1 MNTQGCSLVKRDFE
15 PISVLDIVKK
25 MILLQEIQINHYDLV
40 SQTFPHRFGDSP
52 HRLESVIG
60 IDKWRKTSIRNIFPR
75 KSFIT
80 RRYSLPLPP
89 SRMLQRNYG
98 WEMELREG
106 NISENQHFLANF
118 LVLFVVFRVNFS
130 ASQCLMAYH
139 IFFAGSCGV
148 GWGELGVCF
157 LRFPRPWLHKS
168 YVLFSEL
175 PKTSFFFLF
184 FFFLSHSSSRR
195 RPEER
200 ERETDKTRRWGK
212 RKKICAS
219 SLADSSP
226 LIIFKVKWTKTG
238 LC

>member
-1 MNTQGCSLVKRDFE
+1 MAKNFDSELLPPE
-15 PISVLDIVKK
+15 ILHHSA
-25 MILLQEIQINHYDLV
+25 ILLPPLSSPPHAL
-40 SQTFPHRFGDSP
+40 SQ
-52 HRLESVIG
+52 
-60 IDKWRKTSIRNIFPR
+60 
-75 KSFIT
+75 
-80 RRYSLPLPP
+80 
-89 SRMLQRNYG
+89 MLQRNYG
-98 WEMELREG
+98 WEMELRAG

-139 IFFAGSCGV
+139 IFFAGSRRWG
-148 GWGELGVCF
+148 GELGVCF

-175 PKTSFFFLF
+175 PKTSFFILF

-200 ERETDKTRRWGK
+200 ERETDNTRRWSK